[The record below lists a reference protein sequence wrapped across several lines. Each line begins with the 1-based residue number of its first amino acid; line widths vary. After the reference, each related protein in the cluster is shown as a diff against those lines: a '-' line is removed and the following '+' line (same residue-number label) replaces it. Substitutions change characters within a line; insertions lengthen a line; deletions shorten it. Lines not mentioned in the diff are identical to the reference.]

1 MKTHPDPGQA
11 APRRGSRPIVD
22 VAILTGALLALV
34 AATLAARWAWTPP
47 APAPEKQVSCA
58 PYGLED
64 VSTAPRGGARP
75 LSTGP
80 VLSGGLRWAEGT
92 SDRLDVTFEHEGTTS
107 SYHVFADGIDWSEP
121 VGVVFRLHGDGAYE
135 YEHPGHKVSCL
146 AEVARSH
153 NAVLVAPRTPDR
165 QGEPTWWEDLDG
177 NAEWFLALAEQRIFA
192 EYDLDRSRTWLHG
205 YSGGAEF
212 ISYELLADRADF
224 LQGGGAVLSGG
235 GGAPSTGTSEPTQEQ
250 LEQLVLHWDVGLE
263 DDGTDPYAP
272 FDALSA
278 AAAGHAWYEDA
289 GWARTSVRY
298 REGVDHFEL
307 PEARVLDAA
316 MTAAESPG
324 ERSAE
329 LSPDPSPESSAEPSR
344 GAAAGGR
351 D

>member
-1 MKTHPDPGQA
+1 VKTHADPGEA
-11 APRRGSRPIVD
+11 APRRGSRWVVD

-34 AATLAARWAWTPP
+34 AATLAARWAWTPTP
-47 APAPEKQVSCA
+47 GPEEQVSCA

-64 VSTAPRGGARP
+64 VRTAPRGEARP

-92 SDRLDVTFEHEGTTS
+92 SDRLDVPFEHEGTTS

-135 YEHPGHKVSCL
+135 YEHPEHKVSCL

-263 DDGTDPYAP
+263 DDGTDPWAP

-316 MTAAESPG
+316 MTAGESPA

-329 LSPDPSPESSAEPSR
+329 LSPDPSAGPPR
-344 GAAAGGR
+344 GPAADGR

>member
-1 MKTHPDPGQA
+1 MKTHADPGEA
-11 APRRGSRPIVD
+11 APRRGSRWVVD

-34 AATLAARWAWTPP
+34 IATLAVRWSWTP
-47 APAPEKQVSCA
+47 APGPEEQVSCA
-58 PYGLED
+58 PYGLEG

-80 VLSGGLRWAEGT
+80 ALTGGLRWAEGT
-92 SDRLDVTFEHEGTTS
+92 SDRLDVAFEHDGTTS

-135 YEHPGHKVSCL
+135 YHHPEHKVSCL

-153 NAVLVAPRTPDR
+153 NAVLVTPRTPDR

-177 NAEWFLALAEQRIFA
+177 NADWFVALAEHRILA

-224 LQGGGAVLSGG
+224 LAGGGAVLSGG
-235 GGAPSTGTSEPTQEQ
+235 GGAPSTGSSEPTDEQ
-250 LEQLVLHWDVGLE
+250 LEQLVLHWDVGLD
-263 DDGTDPYAP
+263 DDGTDPDAP

-278 AAAGHAWYEDA
+278 AAAGRAWYQDA
-289 GWARTSVRY
+289 GWTRTSVRY

-316 MTAAESPG
+316 MTAGGSASGP
-324 ERSAE
+324 SAE
-329 LSPDPSPESSAEPSR
+329 LPPGLPADPATEPS
-344 GAAAGGR
+344 APGR

>member
-1 MKTHPDPGQA
+1 MKTQTGPGGA
-11 APRRGSRPIVD
+11 APRRGSRRFLD
-22 VAILTGALLALV
+22 VAILTGVLLALV
-34 AATLAARWAWTPP
+34 AATLAGRWVWQP
-47 APAPEKQVSCA
+47 APAPEEQVSCA

-64 VSTAPRGGARP
+64 VRIAPRGGIGP
-75 LSTGP
+75 LHDGP
-80 VLSGGLRWAEGT
+80 VRSGGLRWTEGP
-92 SDRLDVTFEHEGTTS
+92 SDRLDVAFEHDGTTS
-107 SYHVFADGIDWSEP
+107 SYHVFADGIDWGEP

-135 YEHPGHKVSCL
+135 YYHPQHKVSCL

-177 NAEWFLALAEQRIFA
+177 NAEWFLALAEQEIFA

-235 GGAPSTGTSEPTQEQ
+235 GGAPSSGSSEPTDEQ

-263 DDGTDPYAP
+263 DDGTDPWAP

-289 GWARTSVRY
+289 GYERTSVRY

-316 MTAAESPG
+316 MTAG
-324 ERSAE
+324 ERSAARPEEPPTE
-329 LSPDPSPESSAEPSR
+329 LSTE
-344 GAAAGGR
+344 AAAGGR

>member
-1 MKTHPDPGQA
+1 MKTQTEPGEA
-11 APRRGSRPIVD
+11 APRRGFRWAVD
-22 VAILTGALLALV
+22 VGILTGVLLALV
-34 AATLAARWAWTPP
+34 AATLAARWAWTP
-47 APAPEKQVSCA
+47 APSTGEQVSCA

-64 VSTAPRGGARP
+64 VSVAPRGGPGP
-75 LSTGP
+75 LGAGP
-80 VLSGGLRWAEGT
+80 GRSGGLRWAERP
-92 SDRLDVTFEHEGTTS
+92 SDRLDVVFEHAGTTS
-107 SYHVFADGIDWSEP
+107 SYHVFAEGIDWSEP

-135 YEHPGHKVSCL
+135 YHHPEHKVSCL

-177 NAEWFLALAEQRIFA
+177 NAEWFLSLAEQRIFA

-212 ISYELLADRADF
+212 ISYELLADRVDF
-224 LQGGGAVLSGG
+224 LEGGGAVLSGG
-235 GGAPSTGTSEPTQEQ
+235 GGAPSTGSSEPTDEQ

-263 DDGTDPYAP
+263 DDGSDPWAP

-278 AAAGHAWYEDA
+278 AAAGQAWYEGA
-289 GWARTSVRY
+289 GYARTSVRY
-298 REGVDHFEL
+298 REGVDHFQL

-316 MTAAESPG
+316 MTAGKSPE
-324 ERSAE
+324 ERSTE
-329 LSPDPSPESSAEPSR
+329 LSPGLSTEPPTR
-344 GAAAGGR
+344 VR